1 MNSENQEAQVEFQ
14 MMMFYKAQ
22 YEATLA
28 QRDEAW
34 RAMQLAAE
42 ENARVQHRLHVLINA
57 RDFLLAENERL
68 QDENDGLR
76 ADNHANMIW
85 IRDLLSLPAI
95 DLTTNETL
103 D

>member
-1 MNSENQEAQVEFQ
+1 MNSEDQAAQVEFQ
-14 MMMFYKAQ
+14 MMMFYKEQ

-42 ENARVQHRLHVLINA
+42 ENARVQHHLHILINS
-57 RDFLLAENERL
+57 RNFLLAENERM
-68 QDENDGLR
+68 QDENDALR

-85 IRDLLSLPAI
+85 IRDLLRLPAV
-95 DLTTNETL
+95 DLITNETL